1 MDAAITRG
9 KRAFQTPWR
18 TIEEVH
24 KYCEDPEYQVDV
36 VRFIHLA
43 CSDNEENFIRD
54 SAWKLFEGHLI
65 GHLYTYHP
73 RG

>member
-1 MDAAITRG
+1 MAKG
-9 KRAFQTPWR
+9 KREFRTPWH
-18 TIEEVH
+18 TIEEVR
-24 KYCEDPEYQVDV
+24 KYCEDPEYQPELI
-36 VRFIHLA
+36 RFIHLA
-43 CSDNEENFIRD
+43 CSDAEESFIRD